1 MCKLNLCA
9 KNTPK
14 DEGDYYVAL
23 FGDVPNSSGEF
34 MSQIIDKK
42 SQILYSYQCDDFREL
57 TEKLYE
63 SIKLIGND
71 VRCVDNPEDF
81 DNLLAK
87 YFAQLIN
94 EYETDE
100 VLLFMQIVGLYFSLK
115 TIASS
120 N

>member
-23 FGDVPNSSGEF
+23 FGDVPNSAGEF
-34 MSQIIDKK
+34 MSQILNEK

-63 SIKLIGND
+63 SIKLLGND
-71 VRCVDNPEDF
+71 VKCVDNLEDF
-81 DNLLAK
+81 DDLPTK
-87 YFAQLIN
+87 YFAKLIN
-94 EYETDE
+94 EFGTDE
-100 VLLFMQIVGLYFSLK
+100 VLIFLQIVDLYLSLK